1 MKGKIQ
7 SRLTAAGLIM
17 VMFVTCFYGLTFYRE
32 KITAAAEKY
41 GYADVTSSLNV
52 RKGAGTSYSILTDS
66 SGKAITLYP
75 NQQVTI
81 LSQSGNWYKIRFTY
95 NNAEYTGYASASYIS
110 VYDGT
115 YDSAYAAQLKKAG
128 FPDSYIPALCY
139 LHSKHPQW
147 IFTPYMTGLDW
158 KTAVA
163 EESKLGRNL
172 IPNTSP
178 SSWLSTESGAYNWS
192 TDKYTEFDSG
202 GWVAASKELVEYYLD
217 PRNFLSES
225 GIFMFEKLTYHSSY
239 HTEEGLKNIFT
250 GTFLSGTYDGTNT
263 YASLFIEAAE
273 KTGVSPYMLAARVKQ
288 EQGSAGTS
296 GSISGTYSGYAGYYN
311 YFNIG
316 AYKTSTMS
324 AIERGLWYAS
334 QTDASTL
341 RPWDTRYKSV
351 MGGSMILGSQYIN
364 RGQDTLY
371 LQKFNVTGT
380 NTYSHQYMTNVQAA
394 ASEAGTQKA
403 AYTDVEL
410 PIEFSIPVFNNMTTE
425 PAGRPTA
432 YGNPNAYLSSLTI
445 SSGSLTP
452 SFTYSAKTY
461 TAVVSSSVSSVTI
474 SANAAS
480 SKAKVTGTG
489 TKTLQYGNNVF
500 NITVTAENGTVVTYK
515 VTINRSSSSVIT
527 PTPTK
532 TPTPTVTKA
541 PTSAATKTPTPT
553 VTKKPTGTPVPES
566 VASSVYTVKS
576 GYIIHIDP
584 GTTVSQ
590 FLSNITVKGSDS
602 KKITDANGSAK
613 GDSTKIATGYILKTD
628 TLTYILCV
636 DGDIFGDSAVNV
648 KDLLYLKKN
657 LLGSQSLNTAQ
668 NYAACVSGSSK
679 PTVKDLLMMKK
690 YLLGLIQ
697 KF

>member
-7 SRLTAAGLIM
+7 SRFIAAGLIM
-17 VMFVTCFYGLTFYRE
+17 VMLVGCLCGLAAYMEDTV
-32 KITAAAEKY
+32 AAAEKY
-41 GYADVTSSLNV
+41 GYVDVTSSLNV
-52 RKGAGTSYSILTDS
+52 RKGAGTSYGILTDGN
-66 SGKAITLYP
+66 GKSITLYP
-75 NQQVTI
+75 NQKVTI
-81 LSQSGNWYKIRFTY
+81 LSQSGSWYKIQFTY
-95 NNAEYTGYASASYIS
+95 NNTQYTGYASANYIN

-115 YDSAYAAQLKKAG
+115 YDSAYAAELKKAG
-128 FPDSYIPALCY
+128 FPDSYIPSLCY
-139 LHSKHPQW
+139 LHSKHPEW
-147 IFTPYMTGLDW
+147 IFTPYQTGLDW
-158 KTAVA
+158 SAAVT

-172 IPNTSP
+172 ISNTSP
-178 SSWLSTESGAYNWS
+178 SSWLSTASGAYNWS

-202 GWVAASKELVEYYLD
+202 GWVAASTELVEFYLD

-239 HTEEGLKNIFT
+239 HTEEGLNQILS
-250 GTFLSGTYDGTNT
+250 GTFMSGTYDGTNT
-263 YASLFIEAAE
+263 YASLFIEAAK

-288 EQGSAGTS
+288 EQGTAGTS
-296 GSISGTYSGYAGYYN
+296 GSISGTYSGYKGYYN

-341 RPWDTRYKSV
+341 RPWNTIYKSV
-351 MGGSMILGSQYIN
+351 MGGSMILGNQYIN

-371 LQKFNVTGT
+371 LQKFNVTKT
-380 NTYSHQYMTNVQAA
+380 DTYGHQYMTNVQAA
-394 ASEAGTQKA
+394 ASEAATQKA
-403 AYTDVEL
+403 AYTDVDI
-410 PIEFSIPVFNNMTTE
+410 PIEFSIPVFNNMTSE

-452 SFTYSAKTY
+452 SFSYSARTYSA
-461 TAVVSSSVSSVTI
+461 VVGSSVSSVTI
-474 SANAAS
+474 SANAVS

-489 TKTLQYGNNVF
+489 TKTLQYGSNVF
-500 NITVTAENGTVVTYK
+500 SVTVTAENGTVITYK
-515 VTINRSSSSVIT
+515 ITISRSSPSTAT

-532 TPTPTVTKA
+532 A
-541 PTSAATKTPTPT
+541 PTSSATKTPTP
-553 VTKKPTGTPVPES
+553 VPES
-566 VASSVYTVKS
+566 VTSSEYTVKS

-590 FLSNITVKGSDS
+590 FLSNITVKGSDT
-602 KKITDANGSAK
+602 KKVTDANGSTK
-613 GDSTKIATGYILKTD
+613 GNDTKIATGYVLKTD
-628 TLTYILCV
+628 TLTYVLCV
-636 DGDIFGDSAVNV
+636 DGDIYGDGTVNV

-668 NYAACVSGSSK
+668 TYAACVSDSSK
-679 PTVKDLLMMKK
+679 PSVKDLLMVKK
-690 YLLGLIQ
+690 YLLGLIK